1 MCSPGL
7 SFRLDFHGDVKWRV
21 WKVPLGRRA
30 AWVTARN
37 KSQRPCLEL
46 AITRCCETVTLH
58 YVFTIDI
65 CLGKGN
71 GIQCVIFISALLPV
85 LCFCRYLFLPS
96 LFLICL
102 CHSLCLSFSISLFL
116 SVSLSPPFLWNV
128 MIHWLWSVCAVSLK
142 SVRLLSTTTEWYITS
157 ITCNFLGFYKVRLLC
172 EDCSVLQL
180 SLEYLTPRPCSWKP
194 LSGVG
199 MCQYYAAKLSPG
211 NISKLGLL

>member
-7 SFRLDFHGDVKWRV
+7 CFRLDFHGDVKWRV

-58 YVFTIDI
+58 YLFTTDI

-71 GIQCVIFISALLPV
+71 GIQCVIFISALLPF

-102 CHSLCLSFSISLFL
+102 CHSVCLSFSISLFL
-116 SVSLSPPFLWNV
+116 SVSLAPLFLWNV

-142 SVRLLSTTTEWYITS
+142 SVRLLSSTTEWYITS
-157 ITCNFLGFYKVRLLC
+157 ITCNFLGFYKVRLLTLQWWRLF
-172 EDCSVLQL
+172 CST
-180 SLEYLTPRPCSWKP
+180 LEFRVSYTTALFMETIIWCGNVPILC
-194 LSGVG
+194 
-199 MCQYYAAKLSPG
+199 CKLVSR
-211 NISKLGLL
+211 